1 MAASGEADPPAHRL
15 SSEEF
20 RNVMGHF
27 ASGVTIVTTESEGV
41 ARGTTASAV
50 ASLSLEPPM
59 VLVCMNE
66 SSSTGQA
73 IARSRAFAINILHV
87 DQLVLARRFA
97 TKAPDK
103 FDGVELAPGPF
114 GQPLLT
120 DALATMECSVAETM
134 TGGTHTVYIGE
145 VRSATSY
152 EGAPLAYFRGEFG
165 RLEPF
170 GADAR

>member
-1 MAASGEADPPAHRL
+1 MAAHNGDHDVHRL

-27 ASGVTIVTTESEGV
+27 ASGVTIITTESEGKTC
-41 ARGTTASAV
+41 GTTANAV
-50 ASLSLEPPM
+50 SSLSLEPPM
-59 VLVCMNE
+59 VLICMNQ
-66 SSSTGQA
+66 SSVTGQA

-87 DQLVLARRFA
+87 DQQELARRFA
-97 TKAPDK
+97 TKDPNK
-103 FDGVELAPGPF
+103 FEGVELAPGPF
-114 GQPLLT
+114 GQPLLA
-120 DALATMECSVAETM
+120 DALATIECSVAETM

-145 VRSATSY
+145 VRSAVSY

-170 GADAR
+170 GATTTG